1 MADPK
6 NPARNP
12 ARGPGKK
19 EAARQ
24 RIAEKRAA
32 EAAARAAE
40 QRRRRAVIGA
50 SLAAV
55 VVVVAVV
62 VAIVVQ
68 TQRSSIAADAARPDG
83 TSAGGNGYTFTVGQA
98 DAPVTVDLYEDFQ
111 CPNCRDFEDRAG
123 STLEQLAT
131 AGTVKIVYHGMAFL
145 DSSRNDDYST
155 RALNAA
161 AVVASSAGSDAY
173 EEFHDLLYANQ
184 PDERTGS
191 GLTDQQL
198 VAYAEQAGA
207 TGEDVSTDITNLV
220 YGQWVKGATDQASKD
235 GVNGTPTVFVN
246 GTKLTDL
253 TADGVTAAV
262 QAAQK

>member
-1 MADPK
+1 MADPNK
-6 NPARNP
+6 NPARG
-12 ARGPGKK
+12 AGKK
-19 EAARQ
+19 AAARE
-24 RIAEKRAA
+24 RIAAKRAA

-40 QRRRRAVIGA
+40 QRRRRTVLGGAVA
-50 SLAAV
+50 AAV
-55 VVVVAVV
+55 VVIAVV

-68 TQRSSIAADAARPDG
+68 TSRTSTDADAARPDG

-111 CPNCRDFEDRAG
+111 CPNCKDFEDAAG
-123 STLEQLAT
+123 STLEQLAE
-131 AGTVKIVYHGMAFL
+131 AGTVQIVYHGMAFL
-145 DSSRNDDYST
+145 DSSQNDDYST

-173 EEFHDLLYANQ
+173 ETFHDLLYANQ

-191 GLTDQQL
+191 GLTDDQL

-207 TGEDVSTDITNLV
+207 TGEDVAADIRDLV
-220 YGQWVKGATDQASKD
+220 YGEWVKGAEDQASKD
-235 GVNGTPTVFVN
+235 GVTGTPTVLVD

-253 TADGVTAAV
+253 SAAGLTAAV
-262 QAAQK
+262 QAASS